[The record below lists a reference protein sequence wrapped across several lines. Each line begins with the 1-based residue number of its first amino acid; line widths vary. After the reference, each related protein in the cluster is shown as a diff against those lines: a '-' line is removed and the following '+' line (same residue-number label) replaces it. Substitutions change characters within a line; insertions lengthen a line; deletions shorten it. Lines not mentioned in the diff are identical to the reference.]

1 MSGWSTCR
9 TPNRPG
15 PPQNTAAPAECA
27 TTAHAQDAHN
37 ARADAMLISGFMAT
51 TARPPASPTRSS
63 GFEPYVPASQSPAEF
78 TLKAIVIGSL
88 FGLLFGASTVYL
100 GLRAGLTVSA
110 SIPIAVLAIS
120 VLKKLGGST
129 ILENNIVQT
138 IGSAGESVAGG
149 VVFTIPALIFLVPE
163 GPKYFS
169 YFQILM
175 LAFAGGIM
183 GVLMMVPLRRA
194 LIVKEHGVLPYPE
207 GAACADVLVAGER
220 GGALAATVFSGLAV
234 GAVWKALSWIVQ
246 LFRTDVGYSMP
257 RTSFFPNATL
267 NVDISPEYMGV
278 GYVIGPRIAG
288 VMFAG
293 GVLSWLVLLPLL
305 TILGNYMTVPFPP
318 VPASGLM
325 IKQMSA
331 RQLWSAYIRYTG
343 AGAVLA
349 AGLITL
355 ARTIPTIVSSF
366 RDSAK
371 DFGGGKGAVV
381 QSRTERDIPMIV
393 VLVGSLALA
402 IFLAVAPRM
411 PTNGNFLASLLIV
424 IFGFFFV
431 TVSSRITGLIGSS
444 SNPISGMTIATLIL
458 TCTIFVA
465 LGWTG
470 DAYAPVALCVGAVIC
485 IAAAQAGGT
494 SQDLKTGYIVGATP
508 IYQQIGLLIGVITSA
523 LVIGM
528 TTLYLHSVMTIGS
541 QALPAPQ
548 ATLMST
554 IIKGLLS
561 QNLPWGLVLVG
572 VFISI
577 TLELCGIHSLSFAV
591 GSYLPIATTAP
602 IFAGG
607 LVRWFVE
614 RKTGVAEESEVGS
627 GTLFSSGLIAGGS
640 LAGILY
646 AVLFGRH
653 IIGAADDAGTLGLI
667 PLLHE
672 GTIGMVAGGLLF
684 AALGIVLARAAQK
697 KLA

>member
-1 MSGWSTCR
+1 
-9 TPNRPG
+9 
-15 PPQNTAAPAECA
+15 
-27 TTAHAQDAHN
+27 
-37 ARADAMLISGFMAT
+37 MAV
-51 TARPPASPTRSS
+51 SPSS
-63 GFEPYVPASQSPAEF
+63 SPVFEPYVAAAQSPAEL
-78 TLKAIVIGSL
+78 TARAIVIGSL

-149 VVFTIPALIFLVPE
+149 VVFTIPALIFLTPY
-163 GPKYFS
+163 GPQYFS
-169 YFQILM
+169 YFQITM
-175 LAFAGGIM
+175 LAFAGGIL

-207 GAACADVLVAGER
+207 GAACADVLIAGER
-220 GGALAATVFSGLAV
+220 GGALAATVFKGLGV
-234 GAVWKALSWIVQ
+234 GALWKSFSWIFQ
-246 LFRTDVGYSMP
+246 LFRTTVGYSMA
-257 RTSFFPNATL
+257 RASFFPNATL
-267 NVDISPEYMGV
+267 NIDISPEYMGV

-293 GVLSWLVLLPLL
+293 GVLSWMVLLPLL
-305 TILGNYMTVPFPP
+305 SILGNYMPGPFPP
-318 VPASGLM
+318 VPASGLR
-325 IKQMSA
+325 ISEMSA
-331 RQLWSAYIRYTG
+331 QQLWSAYIRYTG

-349 AGLITL
+349 AGIITL
-355 ARTIPTIVSSF
+355 ARTIPTIFSSF
-366 RDSAK
+366 RESVK
-371 DFGGGKGAVV
+371 DFGAGHTQA
-381 QSRTERDIPMIV
+381 SRIRTERDIPLMAV
-393 VLVGSLALA
+393 VGGSLLLA
-402 IFLAVAPRM
+402 VFLAVAPDL
-411 PTNGNFLASLLIV
+411 PTQGNFLASILV
-424 IFGFFFV
+424 VVFGFFFV

-470 DAYAPVALCVGAVIC
+470 DAYAPIALSVGAMVC
-485 IAAAQAGGT
+485 IASANAGAT
-494 SQDLKTGYIVGATP
+494 SQDLKTGFPHGATP
-508 IYQQIGLLIGVITSA
+508 RHQQTGLMIGAMTSS
-523 LVIGM
+523 LVIGL
-528 TTLYLHSVMTIGS
+528 TTLYLHQTMQIGS
-541 QALPAPQ
+541 QALPAPR
-548 ATLMST
+548 ATLMAT
-554 IIKGLLS
+554 LIKGLLA
-561 QNLPWGLVLVG
+561 QDLPWGLVLAG
-572 VFISI
+572 VFITI

-591 GSYLPIATTAP
+591 GSYLPISTTAP

-640 LAGILY
+640 LAGIFY

-653 IIGAADDAGTLGLI
+653 IINAADDSGTLGLI
-667 PLLHE
+667 PMLHE

-684 AALGIVLARAAQK
+684 AALAAVLARAAQR